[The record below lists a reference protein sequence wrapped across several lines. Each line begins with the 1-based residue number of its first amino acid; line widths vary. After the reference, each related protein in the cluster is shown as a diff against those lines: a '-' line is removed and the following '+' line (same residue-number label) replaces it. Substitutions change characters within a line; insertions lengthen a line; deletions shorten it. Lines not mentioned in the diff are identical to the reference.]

1 MSTYVAATL
10 GCLTAMALV
19 AYGKELRRRWRCR
32 EPLWGEDRPMY
43 FDGDE

>member
-32 EPLWGEDRPMY
+32 EPLFGKKDRY
-43 FDGDE
+43 YWDDF